1 MPQFITAL
9 KGEVSLRGGVMNILK
24 EEQVKYTKEQ
34 RKALGVFAEYIFCD
48 NPYKSMSKR
57 TYNKLGKY
65 YKQLPSTV
73 FSIPKCSYLYHTSR
87 AERTPDKL
95 TDSGIVSC
103 TSPKGKG
110 YISSEWFLRKGD
122 IWWRLRKRK
131 AVDAHKLY
139 DVACEAGLLKE
150 EPWLRA
156 RVNNED
162 EYILPQEK
170 VKVLS
175 RKEV

>member
-1 MPQFITAL
+1 M
-9 KGEVSLRGGVMNILK
+9 
-24 EEQVKYTKEQ
+24 KYTKKQ
-34 RKALGVFAEYIFCD
+34 RKALEVFAEYISCD
-48 NPYKSMSKR
+48 SPYESMSKR
-57 TYNKLGKY
+57 TYNNLGKY

-95 TDSGIVSC
+95 TESGIVSC
-103 TSPKGKG
+103 TSPKGKD
-110 YISSEWFLRKGD
+110 YISFKWYLRSGD

-131 AVDAHKLY
+131 AVDARKLY
-139 DVACEAGLLKE
+139 DVSCEAGLLE
-150 EPWLRA
+150 EKSWLRT

-162 EYILPQEK
+162 EYILLQEK

-175 RKEV
+175 KKEVK

>member
-1 MPQFITAL
+1 M
-9 KGEVSLRGGVMNILK
+9 
-24 EEQVKYTKEQ
+24 KYTKEQ
-34 RKALGVFAEYIFCD
+34 KKALKVFGEYISCEA
-48 NPYKSMSKR
+48 PYTDMNKR
-57 TYNKLGKY
+57 TYKKLGEY

-73 FSIPKCSYLYHTSR
+73 FSVPKCNSLYHVSNKGKTS
-87 AERTPDKL
+87 DKL

-103 TSPKGKG
+103 TSPEGKG
-110 YISSEWFLRKGD
+110 YISSEWCLREGD

-131 AVDAHKLY
+131 AVDARKLY
-139 DVACEAGLLKE
+139 DVACEAGVLE
-150 EPWLRA
+150 ECIWLRA

-175 RKEV
+175 RKVVKQ

>member
-1 MPQFITAL
+1 M
-9 KGEVSLRGGVMNILK
+9 
-24 EEQVKYTKEQ
+24 KYTKEQ
-34 RKALGVFAEYIFCD
+34 RKALQVFAEYISCD
-48 NPYKSMSKR
+48 NPYESMSKR
-57 TYNKLGKY
+57 TYNKLGRY

-95 TDSGIVSC
+95 TESGIVSC
-103 TSPKGKG
+103 TSPKGKD
-110 YISSEWFLRKGD
+110 YISSEWFLREGD

-131 AVDAHKLY
+131 AVDARKLY
-139 DVACEAGLLKE
+139 DVACEAGVLE
-150 EPWLRA
+150 EQTWLEA
-156 RVNNED
+156 RVNKED

-175 RKEV
+175 RKEVK

>member
-1 MPQFITAL
+1 M
-9 KGEVSLRGGVMNILK
+9 
-24 EEQVKYTKEQ
+24 KYTKEQ
-34 RKALGVFAEYIFCD
+34 RKALEVFAEYISCD
-48 NPYKSMSKR
+48 NPYENMSKR
-57 TYNKLGKY
+57 TYKKLGKY
-65 YKQLPSTV
+65 YKQLPSSI
-73 FSIPKCSYLYHTSR
+73 FSIPKCSYLYHTSH

-95 TDSGIVSC
+95 TESGIVSC
-103 TSPKGKG
+103 TSPKGKD
-110 YISSEWFLRKGD
+110 YISSEWFLREGD

-131 AVDAHKLY
+131 AVDARKLY

-150 EPWLRA
+150 QSWLRA

-175 RKEV
+175 RKEVKW